1 MPDDADWNEASGA
14 GSATMPGGGRR
25 RGWLRGWEALG
36 TAPVAG
42 YSAAGGSAVSLI
54 ILSLENH
61 SRGTSTN

>member
-42 YSAAGGSAVSLI
+42 YSAAG
-54 ILSLENH
+54 
-61 SRGTSTN
+61 